1 MIEVLKWR
9 QVAAMMPGTTMKSI
23 IMRKTELR
31 YPCGQAGDDSV
42 GMSSDILNKTKEFLK
57 KFRF

>member
-42 GMSSDILNKTKEFLK
+42 GMSSDILISI
-57 KFRF
+57 